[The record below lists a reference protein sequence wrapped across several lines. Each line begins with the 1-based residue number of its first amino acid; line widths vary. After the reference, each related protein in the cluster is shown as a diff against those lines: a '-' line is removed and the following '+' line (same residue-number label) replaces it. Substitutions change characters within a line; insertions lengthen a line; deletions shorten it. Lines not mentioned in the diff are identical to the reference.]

1 MRDYHRSSLWPRT
14 GGGKIV
20 RGQKPLLQ
28 HVFRNYVRLYR
39 IFDLKEALSNS
50 NTPLTRLRARGD
62 LINSIT
68 PLSRLRGE
76 RSEGGR
82 SRTQLFDGV
91 N

>member
-50 NTPLTRLRARGD
+50 NTPL
-62 LINSIT
+62 
-68 PLSRLRGE
+68 SRLRGE
-76 RSEGGR
+76 RSEGGEAGWGR
-82 SRTQLFDGV
+82 GW
-91 N
+91 

>member
-28 HVFRNYVRLYR
+28 HVFRKYVRLYR

-50 NTPLTRLRARGD
+50 NTPL
-62 LINSIT
+62 
-68 PLSRLRGE
+68 SRLRGE
-76 RSEGGR
+76 RSEGGEAGWGR
-82 SRTQLFDGV
+82 GW
-91 N
+91 